1 MLPLRKRL
9 SYQQAKWALML
20 VLFVGVIVSVAQI
33 AIDWQHE
40 QKNVDA
46 RIEGVMSILKDP
58 AVQAAYS
65 LDRQL
70 AVQVI
75 SGLMKE
81 DAIFEAELQ
90 DDLGGVIAR
99 QRVEPSND
107 YFDWLTELLVGR
119 ILLFSTPLFV
129 EPNLRVGQ
137 INVWV
142 DGATITSDFL
152 SRSIRV
158 LLFGLARN
166 LVLGITL
173 LGLFYTLTSRPLSQI
188 THQLKR
194 LNHIDKKSK
203 ALSYLDG
210 HREDELGVLVETF
223 NQVWASRDQAEVLLA
238 EKEAYFRAVMEQS
251 GEALILADLD
261 GRILDVNAEAC
272 RSLDYDNEELISR
285 TISDIDANSSQS
297 SVVNWIQALEE
308 GVPVSI
314 ESHFRRKDNLV
325 YPVDIRCNLVVLN
338 GQKRLL
344 ASIRDVSE
352 RKKAEDKVHYL
363 AYYDDLTK
371 LPNRRLLQNRLE
383 LTLSVARRHQHVGAL
398 LFLDLD
404 RFKTIN
410 DSLGHNAGDE
420 LLGLVAIR
428 IKGCL
433 REEDTAARI
442 GGDEF
447 VILVPELSD
456 DPSVAQGLVRQLAQ
470 RMLVEFSLPF
480 NIRDQDLYMTVSIG
494 ISLFPLDDSTSSE
507 LLQQADTAMYRT
519 KAEGRNGFYFY
530 HAEMQE
536 HASERLILEKAL
548 HRAIENEEFSLQYQP
563 QVNVNGQLSG
573 FEALI
578 RWNHPTLGRVPP
590 DRFIPIAEET
600 GLILPIGRWIMVEAF
615 HQLLTLQAL
624 GLPKTFKRLAI
635 NISPRQFADDG
646 FVDEVNDV
654 LRLTG
659 ADASYLEL
667 ELTEGMLVKNIDTV
681 VLKMKALKK
690 LGFSFSID
698 DFGTGYSSLRYLKN
712 LPIDQL
718 KVDQSFVRDIIW
730 DTNSRAIVHTII
742 AMADHLDLELIA
754 EGVETDEERQ
764 VLFELGC
771 KNYQGYYFSRPVKA
785 EALMPLIVSNVALP
799 FMVTEVDKAV

>member
-9 SYQQAKWALML
+9 SYQQAKWALL
-20 VLFVGVIVSVAQI
+20 LILLLGSIVSGAQI
-33 AIDWQHE
+33 GMDWQYE
-40 QKNVDA
+40 QKRVDA
-46 RIEGVMSILKDP
+46 RVEKIMNTLNDP
-58 AVQAAYS
+58 AVQAAYT

-70 AVQVI
+70 AAQVI
-75 SGLMKE
+75 SGLMVD

-90 DDLGGVIAR
+90 DDLGGIIAR
-99 QRVEPSND
+99 QRVESSND
-107 YFDWLTELLVGR
+107 NLGWLTELLVGR
-119 ILLFSTPLFV
+119 VIFFTSPLYV
-129 EPNLRVGQ
+129 DPDLRVGQ

-142 DGATITSDFL
+142 DGAIITSDFV

-158 LLFGLARN
+158 LVFGFVRN
-166 LVLGITL
+166 LILGVAL
-173 LGLFYTLTSRPLSQI
+173 LGLFYGLTSRPLAQI
-188 THQLKR
+188 TSQLKR
-194 LNHIDKKSK
+194 LDQQARRPKV
-203 ALSYLDG
+203 LSYLDG
-210 HREDELGVLVETF
+210 HREDELGILVETF
-223 NQVWASRDQAEVLLA
+223 NEVWKSRDQTEALLA

-251 GEALILADLD
+251 GEALILADLE

-272 RSLDYDNEELISR
+272 RSLAYENDELTYLSL
-285 TISDIDANSSQS
+285 SDIDANSSQS
-297 SVVNWIQALEE
+297 MVVTWIQALDE

-314 ESHFRRKDNLV
+314 DSHFRRKDGLV
-325 YPVDIRCNLVVLN
+325 YPVEVRCNLLVLN
-338 GQKRLL
+338 GEKFLL

-352 RKKAEDKVHYL
+352 RKKAEEKVHYL

-371 LPNRRLLQNRLE
+371 LPNRSLLQNRLE
-383 LTLSVARRHQHVGAL
+383 LTLSVARRHQHIGAL

-404 RFKTIN
+404 RFKMVN
-410 DSLGHNAGDE
+410 DSLGHTAGDE
-420 LLGLVAIR
+420 LLSLAAVR

-456 DPSVAQGLVRQLAQ
+456 DPSIAQNLVRQLAE
-470 RMLVEFSLPF
+470 RILVEFGVPF
-480 NIRDQDLYMTVSIG
+480 SIRDQDVYMTVSIG
-494 ISLFPLDDSTSSE
+494 ISLFPFNDATGSE

-519 KAEGRNGFYFY
+519 KAEGRNGYYFY
-530 HAEMQE
+530 HAQMQQ
-536 HASERLILEKAL
+536 HANERLILEKAL
-548 HRAIENEEFSLQYQP
+548 HLAIENEELSLQYQP
-563 QVNVNGQLSG
+563 QVNEHGQLSG

-590 DRFIPIAEET
+590 DRFIHIAEET
-600 GLILPIGRWIMVEAF
+600 GLILPIGRWILVEAF
-615 HQLLTLQAL
+615 QQLLTMQAK

-646 FVDEVNDV
+646 FVDEVSDV

-659 ADASYLEL
+659 ADASFLEL
-667 ELTEGMLVKNIDTV
+667 ELTEGMLVKNIDDV
-681 VLKMKALKK
+681 IVKMKVLKN

-730 DTNSRAIVHTII
+730 DANSRAIVHTII
-742 AMADHLDLELIA
+742 AMANHLDLALIA
-754 EGVETDEERQ
+754 EGVETDEERKA
-764 VLFELGC
+764 LFELGC
-771 KNYQGYYFSRPVKA
+771 KNYQGYYFSRPVSA
-785 EALMPLIVSNVALP
+785 ERLISLIEENVELPLLSLSSLS
-799 FMVTEVDKAV
+799 

>member
-20 VLFVGVIVSVAQI
+20 VLFVGVVVSVTQI

-40 QKNVDA
+40 HKSLDA
-46 RIEGVMSILKDP
+46 HVEKIMGILKDP
-58 AVQAAYS
+58 ATQAAYS
-65 LDRQL
+65 LDQQL
-70 AVQVI
+70 AAQVI
-75 SGLMKE
+75 SGLLID

-90 DDLGGVIAR
+90 DDLGGVIAG
-99 QRVEPSND
+99 QRMKLSD
-107 YFDWLTELLVGR
+107 DSLSWLTGLLVGR
-119 ILLFSTPLFV
+119 IIPFSAPLFI
-129 EPNLRVGQ
+129 ESDLRVGQ

-142 DGATITSDFL
+142 DGAVITSDFV

-166 LVLGITL
+166 LVLGIAL
-173 LGLFYTLTSRPLSQI
+173 LGLFYLLTSRPLAQI
-188 THQLKR
+188 TSQLKKLDHNTR
-194 LNHIDKKSK
+194 KRK
-203 ALSYLDG
+203 AISHLDG
-210 HREDELGVLVETF
+210 HQEDELGVLVETF
-223 NQVWASRDQAEVLLA
+223 NQVWTSRDQAEALLA

-251 GEALILADLD
+251 GEALILANLD
-261 GRILDVNAEAC
+261 GNILDVNAEAC
-272 RSLDYDNEELISR
+272 RSLAYENQELIGLS
-285 TISDIDANSSQS
+285 IADIDANSSQS
-297 SVVNWIQALEE
+297 SVVTWIQALEE

-314 ESHFRRKDNLV
+314 DSHFKRKDNWV
-325 YPVDIRCNLVVLN
+325 YPVEIRCNLVVLN
-338 GQKRLL
+338 GENCLL

-352 RKKAEDKVHYL
+352 RKKAEEKVHFL

-383 LTLSVARRHQHVGAL
+383 LTLSVARRHQHIGAL

-404 RFKTIN
+404 RFKVIN
-410 DSLGHNAGDE
+410 DSLGHTAGDE
-420 LLGLVAIR
+420 LLALVAKR

-456 DPSVAQGLVRQLAQ
+456 DVAIAQNLVRQLAQ
-470 RMLVEFSLPF
+470 RILVEFSLPF
-480 NIRDQDLYMTVSIG
+480 GIRNQDLYMTVSIG
-494 ISLFPLDDSTSSE
+494 ISLFPLDGSNGSD

-519 KAEGRNGFYFY
+519 KAEGRNGYYFY
-530 HAEMQE
+530 QSEMQE
-536 HASERLILEKAL
+536 DASERLILEKAL
-548 HRAIENEEFSLQYQP
+548 HQALENEELSLLYQP
-563 QVNVNGQLSG
+563 QIDENGGVSG
-573 FEALI
+573 LEALI

-590 DRFIPIAEET
+590 DLFIPIAEET
-600 GLILPIGRWIMVEAF
+600 GLILPIGRWVMVEAF
-615 HQLLTLQAL
+615 QQLLALQAK
-624 GLPKTFKRLAI
+624 GLPSTFKRLAI

-646 FVDEVNDV
+646 FVGEVTDV

-659 ADASYLEL
+659 ADASFLEL
-667 ELTEGMLVKNIDTV
+667 ELTEGMLVKNIDSV
-681 VLKMKALKK
+681 ILKMKALKN

-712 LPIDQL
+712 LPLDQL
-718 KVDQSFVRDIIW
+718 KIDQSFVRDIIW

-742 AMADHLDLELIA
+742 AMASHLDLELIA

-771 KNYQGYYFSRPVKA
+771 KNYQGYYFSRPIDA
-785 EALMPLIVSNVALP
+785 SLLVSFIQERVELLAHSA
-799 FMVTEVDKAV
+799 K

>member
-20 VLFVGVIVSVAQI
+20 VLFIGTIVSAAQI

-46 RIEGVMSILKDP
+46 RVKKIMNIIKDP
-58 AVQAAYS
+58 AIQAAYS

-70 AVQVI
+70 AAQVI
-75 SGLMKE
+75 SGLMID

-90 DDLGGVIAR
+90 DDLGGIIAQ
-99 QRVEPSND
+99 QRVAPSND
-107 YFDWLTELLVGR
+107 SLGWLTELLVGR
-119 ILLFSTPLFV
+119 DVFFSTPLLV

-142 DGATITSDFL
+142 DGAIITSDFV

-166 LVLGITL
+166 LVLGIAL
-173 LGLFYTLTSRPLSQI
+173 LGLFYALTSRPLAQI
-188 THQLKR
+188 TNQLKR
-194 LNHIDKKSK
+194 LEHQTRKAK
-203 ALSYLDG
+203 ALSFLDG

-223 NQVWASRDQAEVLLA
+223 NQVWASRDQTEALLA
-238 EKEAYFRAVMEQS
+238 EREAYFRAVMEQS
-251 GEALILADLD
+251 GEALILVDLE
-261 GRILDVNAEAC
+261 GSIIDVNAEAC
-272 RSLDYDNEELISR
+272 RSLVYESHELTNL

-297 SVVNWIQALEE
+297 SVVTWIQALEE

-314 ESHFRRKDNLV
+314 DSHFRRKDNLV
-325 YPVDIRCNLVVLN
+325 YPVEIRCNLVTLN
-338 GQKRLL
+338 EKKCLL

-352 RKKAEDKVHYL
+352 RKKAEEKVHYL

-404 RFKTIN
+404 RFKTVN
-410 DSLGHNAGDE
+410 DSLGHTAGDE
-420 LLGLVAIR
+420 LLGLVAMR

-456 DPSVAQGLVRQLAQ
+456 ESSIAQSLVRQLAQ
-470 RMLVEFSLPF
+470 RLLVEFTLPF
-480 NIRDQDLYMTVSIG
+480 SVRDQDVYMTVSIG
-494 ISLFPLDDSTSSE
+494 ITLFPFDDATSSE

-519 KAEGRNGFYFY
+519 KAEGRNSYYFY
-530 HAEMQE
+530 QVEMQE
-536 HASERLILEKAL
+536 HANERLILEKAL
-548 HRAIENEEFSLQYQP
+548 HQAIQNEELSLQYQP
-563 QVNVNGQLSG
+563 QVNDRGQLSG

-600 GLILPIGRWIMVEAF
+600 GLILSIGRWVMVEAC
-615 HQLLTLQAL
+615 HQLLMLQAK

-646 FVDEVNDV
+646 FVDEVCDV

-659 ADASYLEL
+659 ADASLLEL
-667 ELTEGMLVKNIDTV
+667 ELTEGMLVKNIEAV
-681 VLKMKALKK
+681 ILKMKALKS

-698 DFGTGYSSLRYLKN
+698 DFGTGYSSLRYLKH
-712 LPIDQL
+712 LPLDLL

-742 AMADHLDLELIA
+742 SMANHLDLALIA

-764 VLFELGC
+764 ALFELGC
-771 KNYQGYYFSRPVKA
+771 KSYQGYYFSRPVNA
-785 EALMPLIVSNVALP
+785 ESLVSFIGDDVELPLLVVESA
-799 FMVTEVDKAV
+799 K

>member
-20 VLFVGVIVSVAQI
+20 VLFIGIIVSVAQI
-33 AIDWQHE
+33 AMDWQHE
-40 QKNVDA
+40 QKSVDA
-46 RIEGVMSILKDP
+46 RVEKIMDILKDP
-58 AVQAAYS
+58 ATQAAYS

-70 AVQVI
+70 AAQVI
-75 SGLMKE
+75 SGLMID

-90 DDLGGVIAR
+90 DDLGGTIAR
-99 QRVEPSND
+99 QRVEPSSDNLN
-107 YFDWLTELLVGR
+107 WLTELLVGR
-119 ILLFSTPLFV
+119 IIFFSTPLFV
-129 EPNLRVGQ
+129 EPDLRVGQ
-137 INVWV
+137 INIWV
-142 DGATITSDFL
+142 DGAIITSSFV
-152 SRSIRV
+152 SRSFRV

-166 LVLGITL
+166 LVLGIAL
-173 LGLFYTLTSRPLSQI
+173 LGLFYVLTSRPLSQI
-188 THQLKR
+188 TSQLKR
-194 LNHIDKKSK
+194 LEHQSRRSK

-210 HREDELGVLVETF
+210 HREDELGILVETF
-223 NQVWASRDQAEVLLA
+223 NQVWTSRDQTEALLA

-251 GEALILADLD
+251 GEALILADLE
-261 GRILDVNAEAC
+261 GGILDVNAEAC
-272 RSLDYDNEELISR
+272 RSLGFNSQELINF

-297 SVVNWIQALEE
+297 SVVKWIQALEE

-314 ESHFRRKDNLV
+314 DSHFRRKDSSI
-325 YPVDIRCNLVVLN
+325 YPVEIRCNLVILN
-338 GQKRLL
+338 EQKCLL

-352 RKKAEDKVHYL
+352 RKKAEEKVHYL

-383 LTLSVARRHQHVGAL
+383 LTLSVALRHQHIGAL

-404 RFKTIN
+404 RFKMVN
-410 DSLGHNAGDE
+410 DSLGHTAGDE
-420 LLGLVAIR
+420 LLGLVAKR

-456 DPSVAQGLVRQLAQ
+456 DTSVAQSLVRQLAQ
-470 RMLVEFSLPF
+470 RILVEFSLPF
-480 NIRDQDLYMTVSIG
+480 NVRGQDVYMTVSIG
-494 ISLFPLDDSTSSE
+494 ISLFPFDDATSSE

-519 KAEGRNGFYFY
+519 KAEGRNGYYFY
-530 HAEMQE
+530 QVEMQE
-536 HASERLILEKAL
+536 HANERLILEKAL
-548 HRAIENEEFSLQYQP
+548 HKAIENEELSLQYQP
-563 QVNVNGQLSG
+563 QVNEQGQLSG

-600 GLILPIGRWIMVEAF
+600 GLIISIGRWIMVEAF
-615 HQLLTLQAL
+615 HQLLTLQAK
-624 GLPKTFKRLAI
+624 GLPKTFKKLAI

-646 FVDEVNDV
+646 FVDEVSDV

-659 ADASYLEL
+659 ADASFLAL
-667 ELTEGMLVKNIDTV
+667 ELTEGMLVKNIDAV
-681 VLKMKALKK
+681 ILKMKALKN

-698 DFGTGYSSLRYLKN
+698 DFGTGYSSLRYLKH
-712 LPIDQL
+712 LPLDQL
-718 KVDQSFVRDIIW
+718 KVDQSFVRDIVW

-742 AMADHLDLELIA
+742 AMANHLDLALIA
-754 EGVETDEERQ
+754 EGVETDEERKI
-764 VLFELGC
+764 LFELGC
-771 KNYQGYYFSRPVKA
+771 KNYQGYYFSRPVNA
-785 EALMPLIVSNVALP
+785 EALMPLIRENVGLP
-799 FMVTEVDKAV
+799 LLVIENT

>member
-1 MLPLRKRL
+1 
-9 SYQQAKWALML
+9 ML
-20 VLFVGVIVSVAQI
+20 VLSIGIIVSVAQI
-33 AIDWQHE
+33 AMDWQHE
-40 QKNVDA
+40 QKSVDA
-46 RIEGVMSILKDP
+46 RIEEIMSILKDP

-65 LDRQL
+65 LDPQL
-70 AVQVI
+70 AAQVI
-75 SGLMKE
+75 SGLMKD

-99 QRVEPSND
+99 HRVEPSDDSLN
-107 YFDWLTELLVGR
+107 WLTEILVGR
-119 ILLFSTPLFV
+119 IIFFSTPLFV
-129 EPNLRVGQ
+129 EPDLRVGQ
-137 INVWV
+137 MNVWV
-142 DGATITSDFL
+142 DGATITSSFV
-152 SRSIRV
+152 SRSMRV
-158 LLFGLARN
+158 LLFGVARN
-166 LVLGITL
+166 LVLGIAL
-173 LGLFYTLTSRPLSQI
+173 LGLFYTLISRPLSQI

-194 LNHIDKKSK
+194 LNHQDKKSK
-203 ALSYLDG
+203 VLSYLDG
-210 HREDELGVLVETF
+210 HHEDELGILVETF
-223 NQVWASRDQAEVLLA
+223 NQVWASRDQAEARLA

-272 RSLDYDNEELISR
+272 RSLAYENEELITRS
-285 TISDIDANSSQS
+285 ISDIDANSSQS
-297 SVVNWIQALEE
+297 SVVSWIQALEE

-314 ESHFRRKDNLV
+314 DSHFRRKDNLV
-325 YPVDIRCNLVVLN
+325 YPVEIRCNLVILN
-338 GQKRLL
+338 GRKRLL

-404 RFKTIN
+404 RFKMIN
-410 DSLGHNAGDE
+410 DSLGHTAGDE
-420 LLGLVAIR
+420 LLGLVAVR

-456 DPSVAQGLVRQLAQ
+456 DPSIAQNLVGQLAQ
-470 RMLVEFSLPF
+470 RILVEFSLPF
-480 NIRDQDLYMTVSIG
+480 SVRDQDLYMTVSIG
-494 ISLFPLDDSTSSE
+494 ISLFPLDDSTSSD

-519 KAEGRNGFYFY
+519 KAEGRNGYHFYQ
-530 HAEMQE
+530 AEMQA

-548 HRAIENEEFSLQYQP
+548 HQALENEQLSLQYQP
-563 QVNVNGQLSG
+563 QVNEKGQLSG

-590 DRFIPIAEET
+590 DQFIPIAEET
-600 GLILPIGRWIMVEAF
+600 GLILPIGRWILVEAF
-615 HQLLTLQAL
+615 HQLLILQAK

-646 FVDEVNDV
+646 FVDEVRDV

-659 ADASYLEL
+659 ADASCLEL
-667 ELTEGMLVKNIDTV
+667 ELTEGMLVKNIDAV
-681 VLKMKALKK
+681 ILKMKALKK

-712 LPIDQL
+712 LPLDQL

-730 DTNSRAIVHTII
+730 DANSRAIVHTII

-785 EALMPLIVSNVALP
+785 AALMPLILSNVVLP
-799 FMVTEVDKAV
+799 PLGVEGVKTS